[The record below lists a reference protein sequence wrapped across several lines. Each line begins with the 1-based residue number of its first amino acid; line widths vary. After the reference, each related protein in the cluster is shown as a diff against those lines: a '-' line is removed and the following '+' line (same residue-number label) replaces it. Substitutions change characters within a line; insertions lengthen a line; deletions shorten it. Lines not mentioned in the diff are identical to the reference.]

1 MNAIRGTDIMRKS
14 SIRSNTAPALPRGV
28 TVIQCVARGGRTTS
42 STSELAATVGRQLAA
57 TAAALQLLTLPAQA
71 YWDGESSAVGSCPL
85 GDAGTE
91 CRTKLLARE
100 LGQGK
105 LGNYDAAQKNGAKI
119 GAKATNVPV
128 SNLGSQYAKDTAAVA
143 ESTLKYIKGE
153 VDDDSR
159 PALVKTLKK
168 DGQEWVS
175 KYARGGSART
185 ISARKFYIAVDQVQ
199 GHLAFNGLTPFPKNK
214 VAKVEGD
221 ITAALKLIGEG
232 K

>member
-1 MNAIRGTDIMRKS
+1 MNTIRGTAITQKS
-14 SIRSNTAPALPRGV
+14 SIISNTAPAHTRGL
-28 TVIQCVARGGRTTS
+28 TVIQCVAFSRPTSNTS
-42 STSELAATVGRQLAA
+42 SEKVATLGRQLAA
-57 TAAALQLLTLPAQA
+57 TAAALQLLALPAQA
-71 YWDGESSAVGSCPL
+71 YWDGESSAIGSCPL
-85 GDAGTE
+85 GEAGTE
-91 CRTKLLARE
+91 CRTQLLARE

-105 LGNYDAAQKNGAKI
+105 LGSYDAAQQNGAKI
-119 GAKATNVPV
+119 GVKATNVPV

-159 PALVKTLKK
+159 PALVKVLKK
-168 DGQEWVS
+168 EGQEWVS

-185 ISARKFYIAVDQVQ
+185 LSARKFYIAVDQVQ
-199 GHLAFNGLTPFPKNK
+199 GHLAFNGYAPFPKNK

-221 ITAALKLIGEG
+221 ITDALRLIEEG

>member
-1 MNAIRGTDIMRKS
+1 MNAIRGATIMQKS
-14 SIRSNTAPALPRGV
+14 SIKSNTPPAPTRGV
-28 TVIQCVARGGRTTS
+28 AVIQCVALARS
-42 STSELAATVGRQLAA
+42 SGSPSVKVATLGRQLAA
-57 TAAALQLLTLPAQA
+57 TAAALQLLALPAQA
-71 YWDGESSAVGSCPL
+71 YWDGESSAIGSCPL

-91 CRTKLLARE
+91 CRTNSLSRDLAK
-100 LGQGK
+100 GK
-105 LGNYDAAQKNGAKI
+105 LTSYDAAQQNGAKI

-128 SNLGSQYAKDTAAVA
+128 SDLGSQYAKDTASVA

-159 PALVKTLKK
+159 PALVKVLKK
-168 DGQEWVS
+168 EGQEWVS

-185 ISARKFYIAVDQVQ
+185 LSARKFYIAVDQVQ
-199 GHLAFNGLTPFPKNK
+199 GHLAFNGYAPFPKNK

-221 ITAALKLIGEG
+221 ITNALRLIGEG